1 LRVRSKQL
9 RVFIGRSKR
18 SLAVATI
25 ACVIGLGALS
35 APSEAEAARNE
46 SRWFLQNVCLANAAQ
61 LMGRTDW
68 PKYEQEAKE
77 SRKRLRRNG
86 VPEAHLREMED
97 FATNVIRSTTTAQ
110 NAHKGPDLCI
120 QWYKT

>member
-1 LRVRSKQL
+1 M
-9 RVFIGRSKR
+9 RVFTGSTKR
-18 SLAVATI
+18 SLAVSAL
-25 ACVIGLGALS
+25 ACFIGLGALS
-35 APSEAEAARNE
+35 APTDAEAARNE
-46 SRWFLQNVCLANAAQ
+46 SRWFLQNVCLANATQ

-68 PKYEQEAKE
+68 TKYDEEAQAA
-77 SRKRLRRNG
+77 RKRLRRNG

>member
-1 LRVRSKQL
+1 MKALIS
-9 RVFIGRSKR
+9 RSKR
-18 SLAVATI
+18 SLAVTALTC
-25 ACVIGLGALS
+25 ALGLGALG

-61 LMGRTDW
+61 LMGRTDYT
-68 PKYEQEAKE
+68 KYEQEAAAA
-77 SRKRLRRNG
+77 RKRLRRNG

-110 NAHKGPDLCI
+110 NADQGPQLCI

>member
-1 LRVRSKQL
+1 L

-18 SLAVATI
+18 SLAVTALT
-25 ACVIGLGALS
+25 CVLGLSALGA
-35 APSEAEAARNE
+35 PSQAEAARNE

-61 LMGRTDW
+61 LMGRTDYT
-68 PKYEQEAKE
+68 KYEEEAAAA
-77 SRKRLRRNG
+77 RKRLRKNG

-110 NAHKGPDLCI
+110 NADQGPQLCI

>member
-1 LRVRSKQL
+1 MK
-9 RVFIGRSKR
+9 VFFGRTKR
-18 SLAVATI
+18 SLTVTALAS
-25 ACVIGLGALS
+25 VIGLSALS

-61 LMGRTDW
+61 LMGRTDYT
-68 PKYEQEAKE
+68 KYEEEAAAA
-77 SRKRLRRNG
+77 RKRLRKNG

-110 NAHKGPDLCI
+110 NAHQGPDLCI